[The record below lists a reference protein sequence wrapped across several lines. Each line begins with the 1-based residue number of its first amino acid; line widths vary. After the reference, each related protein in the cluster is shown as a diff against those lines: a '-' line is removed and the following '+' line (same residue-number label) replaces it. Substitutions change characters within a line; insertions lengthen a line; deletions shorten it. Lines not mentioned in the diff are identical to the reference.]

1 MSKRRKPSR
10 KSRHKSKLGKR
21 IEGAIREK
29 FFEKTILKE
38 FFERNKVKQIDTSKG
53 TGVIVDSILDAN
65 SSSQPK
71 ILEVKFKSKLQDI
84 ASRIQKA
91 EQETGYLKKNVDF
104 LIQSGQIKRPVSIL
118 GRGSIV
124 SKKIKDTVATHKL
137 KHKCDIAYIL
147 LEKFRQLDKEGK
159 PINQF
164 ALKEFNIP
172 FSWELGNWCQK
183 LNVRPAEAV
192 RYIVE
197 GMTKSQARKLLHWTE
212 RTQNV
217 EGFADPEAIAIIE
230 LVDAYDNQ
238 IKQQPNLL
246 LKFFY
251 DTTYKDWFKKF
262 MDNEKYPSYNSFS
275 EWFKWA
281 RKRAV
286 SIRELHKQLSKYQP
300 QTLPDPKS

>member
-10 KSRHKSKLGKR
+10 KSRHRSKLGKR
-21 IEGAIREK
+21 IQGAIREK

-38 FFERNKVKQIDTSKG
+38 FFEKNNIKQVDTGKG
-53 TGVIVDSILDAN
+53 TGFFTDSILDAN
-65 SSSQPK
+65 SSSTPK
-71 ILEVKFKSKLQDI
+71 VLEVKFQSKLQDI

-91 EQETGYLKKNVDF
+91 EQETGYLQRNVDF
-104 LIQSGQIKRPVSIL
+104 LIKRGQIKRPISIL
-118 GRGSIV
+118 GRGSLV
-124 SKKIKDTVATHKL
+124 SKKIKDIVDLHKL

-147 LEKFRQLDKEGK
+147 LDKFRQLDKEGK
-159 PINQF
+159 QPNQF
-164 ALKEFNIP
+164 ELKEFNVP

-212 RTQNV
+212 RSQNV
-217 EGFADPEAIAIIE
+217 EGFADPETIAIIE
-230 LVDAYDNQ
+230 LVDAYDNE
-238 IKQQPNLL
+238 IKKQPDLL
-246 LKFFY
+246 LKTFY
-251 DTTYKDWFKKF
+251 ETTYKNWFKKF
-262 MDNEKYPSYNSFS
+262 MDKEKYPSYNSFS

-286 SIRELHKQLSKYQP
+286 AIRRLHQDLLKYSAP
-300 QTLPDPKS
+300 RTIKE

>member
-10 KSRHKSKLGKR
+10 KSRHRSKLGKKVQG
-21 IEGAIREK
+21 EIRQK
-29 FFEKTILKE
+29 YFQDTILKE
-38 FFERNKVKQIDTSKG
+38 FLERNKIKRIDTGKG
-53 TGVIVDSILDAN
+53 TGVFTGGILDAN
-65 SSSQPK
+65 VSSQPK

-91 EQETGYLKKNVDF
+91 EQDTGYLQRNVDF
-104 LIQSGQIKRPVSIL
+104 LIKRGQIRRPVSIL

-124 SKKIKDTVATHKL
+124 TKKIKDIVNLHKL

-147 LEKFRQLDKEGK
+147 LDKFRQLDKQGK
-159 PINQF
+159 QPNQF
-164 ALKEFNIP
+164 ELKDFNIP

-212 RTQNV
+212 RSQDV
-217 EGFADPEAIAIIE
+217 EGFADPETIAIIE
-230 LVDAYDNQ
+230 LVDAYDKELKENP
-238 IKQQPNLL
+238 KML
-246 LKFFY
+246 LKYFY
-251 DTTYKDWFKKF
+251 DTTYKTWFKKF
-262 MDNEKYPSYNSFS
+262 MDKEKYPSYNSFS

-286 SIRELHKQLSKYQP
+286 AIRRLHQDLLKYSAP
-300 QTLPDPKS
+300 RTIKE